1 MLTLASR
8 MVDIISPDD
17 SLACE
22 TGPLVYAHVDE
33 ATLEVLDRCSDE
45 QVLPR
50 SWLITE
56 ILQDWARQQV
66 RQGNEPLAA

>member
-1 MLTLASR
+1 
-8 MVDIISPDD
+8 MVTMNSPDE

-22 TGPLVYAHVDE
+22 TGSLVYAHVDQ
-33 ATLEVLDRCSDE
+33 ATLAVLDRSADQ

-56 ILQDWARQQV
+56 ILQDWARQQT
-66 RQGNEPLAA
+66 QPQDEPLAA